1 VAVARHC
8 KMRSDVD
15 CFRLLTVQAEPSS
28 GTSCTA
34 GPNSLVFENNRI
46 LECDA
51 TNADSSIRT
60 DA

>member
-1 VAVARHC
+1 
-8 KMRSDVD
+8 MRSDVD
-15 CFRLLTVQAEPSS
+15 CFRLHTVQAERSS

>member
-1 VAVARHC
+1 VDVARLG
-8 KMRSDVD
+8 KMRSEVD
-15 CFRLLTVQAEPSS
+15 CFRLHTVQAERSS

-51 TNADSSIRT
+51 INVDSSIRT